1 MNFYS
6 CDGAAPYS
14 PASRPHT
21 SPCEGTISTSSS
33 KPALPVPTRP
43 SVQCHLG
50 WQATLLATLITLALL
65 CVTDLTQ
72 HQGPVTLSSLILLPA
87 FPQGLRGAQ
96 TYSRGSGA
104 APTGKMVLTGNGA
117 HPESHQRRTCRCP
130 RSGIPLGRGSCS
142 LSCPASRKHPGPE
155 EKQRRKQESRIREEQ
170 WSLLAWKAAWRR
182 QWRGTSL
189 RDLPESGPGRKT
201 AETPEGSVQGPRRG
215 PRRLT

>member
-1 MNFYS
+1 MPPRLAGHPAGHPAHPGTTLCHRPHS
-6 CDGAAPYS
+6 APGPS
-14 PASRPHT
+14 DPQLPDPPAS
-21 SPCEGTISTSSS
+21 
-33 KPALPVPTRP
+33 LPTRP
-43 SVQCHLG
+43 E
-50 WQATLLATLITLALL
+50 
-65 CVTDLTQ
+65 
-72 HQGPVTLSSLILLPA
+72 
-87 FPQGLRGAQ
+87 RGAQ

-215 PRRLT
+215 PRRLA